1 LHPNKDA
8 AFLFLINQYMT
19 ITYLIKT
26 PRRAVK
32 FTEATLMDAY
42 LKKNKFSVKS
52 VIVLVDENKK
62 EIGTLSVS
70 EYLNFEKKQK

>member
-1 LHPNKDA
+1 
-8 AFLFLINQYMT
+8 MT

-26 PRRAVK
+26 PRRTVK
-32 FTEATLMDAY
+32 FTEAILMDAY

-70 EYLNFEKKQK
+70 DYLNFEKKQK